1 MSNASMALIE
11 EAQYEVN
18 KNNGKCM
25 VTKITKDGDVTVTS
39 KGEEEQR
46 FQEENSWTSIIIM
59 LINFM
64 FTIVIGRLNCIYA
77 GRGEPIDNL
86 FARKR
91 KEEMECSKKSEH
103 MLEEPKNQLQT

>member
-25 VTKITKDGDVTVTS
+25 VTEITKGGDVTVTS
-39 KGEEEQR
+39 KGEEGKRIQ
-46 FQEENSWTSIIIM
+46 QENSWTSSIIM

-64 FTIVIGRLNCIYA
+64 CIVVTRRLNCLYA
-77 GRGEPIDNL
+77 GRGEPVDNL
-86 FARKR
+86 FVGQR
-91 KEEMECSKKSEH
+91 KEELEFSKKSEH